1 MRFEL
6 VVDGEE
12 AAVLSVL
19 GAIFPGQTIAD
30 IDTIRNGVSQL
41 LEKVDQIAMTAE
53 ERAAA
58 FEQRLNTIDL
68 NTSLSAGA
76 ADVIKDGIAAIRT
89 ELDTVLTE
97 AGVPAATEDSIL
109 GRLDTMAG
117 TTGQLKTFL
126 EATAAGFSRPSP
138 TPEPPAVPVP
148 VLAPPASDAATT

>member
-58 FEQRLNTIDL
+58 
-68 NTSLSAGA
+68 
-76 ADVIKDGIAAIRT
+76 
-89 ELDTVLTE
+89 
-97 AGVPAATEDSIL
+97 
-109 GRLDTMAG
+109 
-117 TTGQLKTFL
+117 
-126 EATAAGFSRPSP
+126 
-138 TPEPPAVPVP
+138 
-148 VLAPPASDAATT
+148 